1 MVSWFRVA
9 ADPRSSERNQIL
21 ELRSGSVK
29 VKRNRKLG
37 GGCQTQKYCSRRK
50 LLLLELP
57 QIINI

>member
-1 MVSWFRVA
+1 MCRFIVVSWFRVA

-37 GGCQTQKYCSRRK
+37 GGVSDTEV
-50 LLLLELP
+50 LF
-57 QIINI
+57 